1 MHEHKRAMPNLIVR
15 LFGTLPKTIKDYDA
29 DTGISVIVPEGST
42 VADLIQILDLETR
55 QVGMVFL
62 NGVLVAPDRELEDG
76 AELKLF
82 QPIAGG

>member
-1 MHEHKRAMPNLIVR
+1 MPNLIVR

-29 DTGISVIVPEGST
+29 DTGIMVIVPEGST

>member
-1 MHEHKRAMPNLIVR
+1 MPNLIVR
-15 LFGTLPKTIKDYDA
+15 LFGTLPKTIKGYEA
-29 DTGISVIVPEGST
+29 ETGITVIVPEGTT
-42 VADLIQILDLETR
+42 VADLIHILDLDAR

>member
-1 MHEHKRAMPNLIVR
+1 MPNLIVR
-15 LFGTLPKTIKDYDA
+15 LFGTLPKTIKGYEA
-29 DTGISVIVPEGST
+29 ETGITVIVPEGTT
-42 VADLIQILDLETR
+42 VADLIQILDLDAR

>member
-1 MHEHKRAMPNLIVR
+1 MPNLIVR

-29 DTGISVIVPEGST
+29 DTGITVIVPEGST
-42 VADLIQILDLETR
+42 VADLIQILDLETW

-62 NGVLVAPDRELEDG
+62 NGVLVAPDRDLEDG

>member
-1 MHEHKRAMPNLIVR
+1 MPNLIVR